1 PAAAARSAYRSD
13 HILVVPPADA
23 PPPVRGRMTRPDPR
37 PRRARP
43 DAAIALMREPAPFE
57 LWHTDAEAGR
67 HGENIQRG
75 PVAEH
80 NGHTQGRPPG
90 LRQIAGEEF
99 VLPAACDIDRET
111 LAEVSV
117 GLGLGTVHGMAIDR
131 RRT

>member
-1 PAAAARSAYRSD
+1 
-13 HILVVPPADA
+13 
-23 PPPVRGRMTRPDPR
+23 MTCPDPR

-43 DAAIALMREPAPFE
+43 DAAIALMREPATFE
-57 LWHTDAEAGR
+57 LWPTDAEAGR

-117 GLGLGTVHGMAIDR
+117 GLGLGTVYGMAIDR